1 MQAAFSWRLDSSI
14 GVVLESLTGRIP
26 KISTVL
32 AGKTPGI
39 LMNFFR
45 QKGPAQKLP
54 DKIFVSFA
62 TFRGKKPRERTL
74 HSARGSGARGEAS
87 L

>member
-1 MQAAFSWRLDSSI
+1 LAWFS
-14 GVVLESLTGRIP
+14 ESLTGRIQ

-39 LMNFFR
+39 LINFFAAKKDR
-45 QKGPAQKLP
+45 RKSFQIKSL
-54 DKIFVSFA
+54 SFA
-62 TFRGKKPRERTL
+62 TFRGKKLRERTL

>member
-1 MQAAFSWRLDSSI
+1 MASRFVDWRGSRVADWPN
-14 GVVLESLTGRIP
+14 P

-39 LMNFFR
+39 LMN
-45 QKGPAQKLP
+45 
-54 DKIFVSFA
+54 IFAAKKDRRKSFQIKSLSFA
-62 TFRGKKPRERTL
+62 TFRGKKLRERTL